1 MPCSPTPIL
10 VDAGPVV
17 RGTMQHS
24 TNMSNGGPSHDA
36 QTCCST
42 RHSGVCDRMIV
53 GWVLLTLVRT
63 TEVLAGEQAPLAGA
77 ARADFNALRQ
87 PMPFSASML
96 VLPIPAPYQAVDRP
110 DAKTF
115 STQEFRPRGHS
126 LLEKDSRF
134 AAADDAPTLRG
145 TTVWQ
150 RLSEYRSRDRVRLVT
165 LWETDGSSIS
175 LQAGRKGNPS
185 LQWTSRFM
193 NRGGATRGVFDQFL
207 TASLGGVGRGLL
219 FTPRRAN
226 SEPAGK
232 SARLND
238 NGPAGI
244 SGIK

>member
-1 MPCSPTPIL
+1 
-10 VDAGPVV
+10 
-17 RGTMQHS
+17 
-24 TNMSNGGPSHDA
+24 
-36 QTCCST
+36 
-42 RHSGVCDRMIV
+42 MIV
-53 GWVLLTLVRT
+53 GLVLLTLVRT
-63 TEVLAGEQAPLAGA
+63 TEVLAGEQGPLAGSA
-77 ARADFNALRQ
+77 AKADFNALRQ
-87 PMPFSASML
+87 PTPLSSSML
-96 VLPIPAPYQAVDRP
+96 VLPIPAPYQAADQP

-134 AAADDAPTLRG
+134 AAVDDAPTLRG

-207 TASLGGVGRGLL
+207 TASLGGVGRGLI
-219 FTPRRAN
+219 FAAHKTN
-226 SEPAGK
+226 TDIAGK
-232 SARLND
+232 
-238 NGPAGI
+238 PAKLVDAGVGGAG
-244 SGIK
+244 GIK

>member
-1 MPCSPTPIL
+1 
-10 VDAGPVV
+10 
-17 RGTMQHS
+17 MQHS
-24 TNMSNGGPSHDA
+24 TNMSNSGSSHAA
-36 QTCCST
+36 QACCST

-53 GWVLLTLVRT
+53 GLVLLTLVRT
-63 TEVLAGEQAPLAGA
+63 TEVLAGEQGPLAGSA
-77 ARADFNALRQ
+77 AKADFNALRQ
-87 PMPFSASML
+87 PTPLSASML
-96 VLPIPAPYQAVDRP
+96 VLPIPAPYQAVDPP

-134 AAADDAPTLRG
+134 AAVDDAPTLRG

-193 NRGGATRGVFDQFL
+193 NRGGATRGLLDGLL
-207 TASLGGVGRGLL
+207 TNSLGGVGRGLL
-219 FTPRRAN
+219 FAAHKTN
-226 SEPAGK
+226 TDTAGK
-232 SARLND
+232 
-238 NGPAGI
+238 PAKLVDAGV
-244 SGIK
+244 GGAGGTK

>member
-1 MPCSPTPIL
+1 
-10 VDAGPVV
+10 
-17 RGTMQHS
+17 MQHS
-24 TNMSNGGPSHDA
+24 TNIPNSGSSHDA
-36 QTCCST
+36 QACCST

-53 GWVLLTLVRT
+53 GLVLLTLVRA
-63 TEVLAGEQAPLAGA
+63 TEVLAGEQGPLAGSA
-77 ARADFNALRQ
+77 AKADFNALRQ
-87 PMPFSASML
+87 PTPLSASML
-96 VLPIPAPYQAVDRP
+96 VLPIPAYQAADQP

-134 AAADDAPTLRG
+134 AAVDDAPTLRG

-207 TASLGGVGRGLL
+207 TASLGGVGRGLI
-219 FTPRRAN
+219 FAAHRAN

-232 SARLND
+232 SAKLND